1 MNPLPMERQV
11 APTTV
16 PPFVPRVLRRA
27 GIGEESVPGRRSK
40 AYSAQ
45 GATVRAVRD
54 GRGIN
59 MVGTVLAAADRG
71 ARIVGDLIDFQPDDL
86 RGSLRRGMESN
97 LIVFLVD
104 SSGSMAGRDR
114 LSAVTGAVTSMLR
127 DAYQR
132 RDKVA
137 VITVRGTAPE
147 LVLPPTGSIDVAIRR
162 LAGLPTG
169 GRTPLGEGLL
179 MAHEVIAREYRK
191 EAGRRALL
199 VVLSDGRA
207 TSTSGM
213 GGVRQA
219 AGMIAQRRLAGSI
232 VIDCEAGGRV
242 RLGLASELARNLGG
256 VCVQLGEINA
266 ASVAAV
272 IQAV

>member
-1 MNPLPMERQV
+1 MNPPPMERQV

-45 GATVRAVRD
+45 GATVRAVRG

-71 ARIVGDLIDFQPDDL
+71 ARIVGDLIDFQPDAL

-114 LSAVTGAVTSMLR
+114 LSAVTGAVTSMPP

-137 VITVRGTAPE
+137 HRIHRRGYTP
-147 LVLPPTGSIDVAIRR
+147 SRR
-162 LAGLPTG
+162 P
-169 GRTPLGEGLL
+169 
-179 MAHEVIAREYRK
+179 AH
-191 EAGRRALL
+191 RRAHPT
-199 VVLSDGRA
+199 RR
-207 TSTSGM
+207 
-213 GGVRQA
+213 GVA
-219 AGMIAQRRLAGSI
+219 HGP
-232 VIDCEAGGRV
+232 
-242 RLGLASELARNLGG
+242 
-256 VCVQLGEINA
+256 
-266 ASVAAV
+266 
-272 IQAV
+272 

>member
-1 MNPLPMERQV
+1 MNPPPMERQV

-45 GATVRAVRD
+45 GATVRAVRG

-132 RDKVA
+132 RDFSRA
-137 VITVRGTAPE
+137 GSPAHRIHRRGYTP
-147 LVLPPTGSIDVAIRR
+147 SRR
-162 LAGLPTG
+162 S
-169 GRTPLGEGLL
+169 
-179 MAHEVIAREYRK
+179 AH
-191 EAGRRALL
+191 RRAHPT
-199 VVLSDGRA
+199 RR
-207 TSTSGM
+207 
-213 GGVRQA
+213 GVA
-219 AGMIAQRRLAGSI
+219 HGP
-232 VIDCEAGGRV
+232 
-242 RLGLASELARNLGG
+242 
-256 VCVQLGEINA
+256 
-266 ASVAAV
+266 
-272 IQAV
+272 